1 MNVPRVRG
9 TVRVEEKAAA
19 ASPILGFREA
29 LPRAVGRMG
38 YVYGAALTSTI
49 AKVTSPQRTRILLV
63 LLALATAVLVFVTF
77 QGESVPDAMAVE
89 DFGVLVS
96 MVDEGLIDAVEF
108 TNGSST
114 VLAVPSVGEPFNSI
128 VPPGFIDDFTEILLA
143 SDPAI
148 DVATVSAPS
157 AGTNWAGILATV
169 APLTLM
175 IVLVWVI
182 LTRMNGGKRA
192 RKKFT
197 AKTRKQASALQEVTF
212 ADVAGANEAL
222 VELGEIREF
231 LSNPKRFQNVGAK
244 IPKGVLL
251 YGPPGTGKTL
261 LARAVAG
268 EAGVPFFSLSG
279 SDFVEMFAG
288 VGASRVRDLF
298 EQARK
303 EAPAIIFVDEID
315 AVGRHRGG
323 GGPGAGNQEREQ
335 TLNQLLV
342 EMDGFDVETGV
353 IFIAATNRPDILDQA
368 LLRPGRFDRQ
378 IAVERPDLAG
388 RREIAA
394 VHAKGKPLEAD
405 VNIETIARRTPGF
418 TGADLSNLLNEAALL
433 SARRG
438 KTAIG
443 HAELDDALDRVI
455 AGPEKSSATLSDKE
469 KLIIAYHEAGH
480 AIVGHVLPGSDPIHK
495 VSIIARGKA
504 LGWTLALPEKDKILM
519 SRSELGDEM
528 AMLLGGRIAEEM
540 IFGDPTTG
548 AANDIERVTAIARN
562 MVTNYG
568 MSPTLGLQ
576 KFGVGVGESYAAGTA
591 QNYSDVIASRID
603 EDVQML
609 VDRAAEEAREVLSLH
624 RPLLDRMAESLIEFE
639 TLNKEDLEALFEGL
653 EPFVPVRVD
662 GPRGL
667 DLRDQLTR

>member
-1 MNVPRVRG
+1 M
-9 TVRVEEKAAA
+9 
-19 ASPILGFREA
+19 
-29 LPRAVGRMG
+29 
-38 YVYGAALTSTI
+38 
-49 AKVTSPQRTRILLV
+49 
-63 LLALATAVLVFVTF
+63 ATAFLVFVTF
-77 QGESVPDAMAVE
+77 GGDDEPVDTTPVR
-89 DFGVLVS
+89 DFGVLAT
-96 MVDEGLIDAVEF
+96 LIDDDDIQSVEF
-108 TNGSST
+108 TNGSAT
-114 VLAVPSVGEPFNSI
+114 VLATTVEGEEFRSI
-128 VPPGFIDDFTEILLA
+128 VPPGFTDDFTEILLA
-143 SDPAI
+143 ASPAV
-148 DVATVSAPS
+148 DVSTVNAP
-157 AGTNWAGILATV
+157 AGGTDWALLLRTL
-169 APLTLM
+169 APLALM
-175 IVLVWVI
+175 ILLVWVI
-182 LTRMNGGKRA
+182 LARMSGGKRA
-192 RKKFT
+192 GKKFT
-197 AKTRKQASALQEVTF
+197 AKTRKEGSDLQEVTF
-212 ADVAGANEAL
+212 ADVAGATEAV

-231 LSNPKRFQNVGAK
+231 LSDPKRFQNMGAK

-323 GGPGAGNQEREQ
+323 GAGVGAGNEEREQ

-353 IFIAATNRPDILDQA
+353 IFIAATNRPDILDPA

-378 IAVERPDLAG
+378 VAVERPDLAG
-388 RREIAA
+388 RRQIAA
-394 VHAKGKPLEAD
+394 VHAKGKPLADD

-418 TGADLSNLLNEAALL
+418 TGADIANLLNEAALL

-438 KTAIG
+438 KSAIS

-455 AGPEKSSATLSDKE
+455 AGPEKSSTTLSDKE

-504 LGWTLALPEKDKILM
+504 LGWTLALPEKDKVLM

-562 MVTNYG
+562 MVTHYG

-603 EDVQML
+603 EDVQLL
-609 VDRAAEEAREVLSLH
+609 VDRAAEEAREVLDLH
-624 RPLLDRMAESLIEFE
+624 RGLLDRMAEALIECE
-639 TLNKEDLEALFEGL
+639 TLNKEDLGELFDGV

-662 GPRGL
+662 GPRGI
-667 DLRDQLTR
+667 DLRDRIAR

>member
-1 MNVPRVRG
+1 M
-9 TVRVEEKAAA
+9 
-19 ASPILGFREA
+19 
-29 LPRAVGRMG
+29 
-38 YVYGAALTSTI
+38 
-49 AKVTSPQRTRILLV
+49 TSPQRTRILLV
-63 LLALATAVLVFVTF
+63 LLAIATAVLVFSTF
-77 QGESVPDAMAVE
+77 GEDPVPDATPVVE
-89 DFGVLVS
+89 FGVLAT
-96 MVDEGLIDAVEF
+96 MVEDGLVDSVEF
-108 TNGSST
+108 TNGSSHVRVDPAT
-114 VLAVPSVGEPFNSI
+114 GEQFLSI
-128 VPPGFIDDFTEILLA
+128 VPPGFTDDFTEILLA
-143 SDPAI
+143 AEPA
-148 DVATVSAPS
+148 VAVSTVNPPA
-157 AGTNWAGILATV
+157 AGINWGPVLATV
-169 APLTLM
+169 APLLLM
-175 IVLVWVI
+175 IILVVVI
-182 LTRMNGGKRA
+182 LSRMSGGKRA

-197 AKTRKQASALQEVTF
+197 AKSRKQASALQEVTF
-212 ADVAGANEAL
+212 DNVAGANEAL

-231 LSNPKRFQNVGAK
+231 LSNPKRFHELGAK

-279 SDFVEMFAG
+279 SDFVEKFAG

-315 AVGRHRGG
+315 AVGRHRGS

-353 IFIAATNRPDILDQA
+353 IFIAATNRPDILDAA
-368 LLRPGRFDRQ
+368 LTRPGRFDRQ

-388 RREIAA
+388 RREIAK
-394 VHAKGKPLEAD
+394 VHAKGKPLEGD
-405 VNIETIARRTPGF
+405 LDIETIARRTPGF
-418 TGADLSNLLNEAALL
+418 TGADLANLLNEAALL

-438 KTAIG
+438 KGAIG
-443 HAELDDALDRVI
+443 RAEIDDALDRVI
-455 AGPEKSSATLSDKE
+455 AGPEKSAGTLSDRE

-504 LGWTLALPEKDKILM
+504 LGWTLALPEKDKVLM

-562 MVTNYG
+562 MVTNFG

-576 KFGVGVGESYAAGTA
+576 KFGVGVGESYAAGVQ

-603 EDVQML
+603 EDVQIL
-609 VDRAAEEAREVLSLH
+609 VDRAADEAREILTLH
-624 RPLLDRMAESLIEFE
+624 RELLDQMADALIEYE
-639 TLNKEDLEALFEGL
+639 TLNKEELAEIFDGV
-653 EPFVPVRVD
+653 EPYIPVRVD

-667 DLRDQLTR
+667 DLRDPIAP

>member
-1 MNVPRVRG
+1 M
-9 TVRVEEKAAA
+9 
-19 ASPILGFREA
+19 
-29 LPRAVGRMG
+29 
-38 YVYGAALTSTI
+38 
-49 AKVTSPQRTRILLV
+49 
-63 LLALATAVLVFVTF
+63 ATAFLVFVTF
-77 QGESVPDAMAVE
+77 GGDDEPVDTTPVR
-89 DFGVLVS
+89 DFGVLAT
-96 MVDEGLIDAVEF
+96 LIDDDDIQSVEF
-108 TNGSST
+108 TNGSAT
-114 VLAVPSVGEPFNSI
+114 VLATTVDGEEFRSI
-128 VPPGFIDDFTEILLA
+128 VPPGFTDDFTEILLA
-143 SDPAI
+143 ASPAV
-148 DVATVSAPS
+148 DVSTVNAP
-157 AGTNWAGILATV
+157 AGGTDWALLLRTL
-169 APLTLM
+169 APLALM
-175 IVLVWVI
+175 ILLVWVI
-182 LTRMNGGKRA
+182 LARMSGGKRA
-192 RKKFT
+192 GKKFT
-197 AKTRKQASALQEVTF
+197 AKTRKEGNDIQEVTF
-212 ADVAGANEAL
+212 ADVAGATEAV

-231 LSNPKRFQNVGAK
+231 LSDPKRFQNMGAK

-323 GGPGAGNQEREQ
+323 GAGVGAGNEEREQ

-353 IFIAATNRPDILDQA
+353 IFIAATNRPDILDPA

-378 IAVERPDLAG
+378 VAVERPDLAG

-394 VHAKGKPLEAD
+394 VHAKGKPLADD

-418 TGADLSNLLNEAALL
+418 TGADIANLLNEAALL
-433 SARRG
+433 SARRS
-438 KTAIG
+438 KSAIS

-455 AGPEKSSATLSDKE
+455 AGPEKSSTTLSDKE

-504 LGWTLALPEKDKILM
+504 LGWTLALPEKDKVLM

-562 MVTNYG
+562 MVTNFG

-603 EDVQML
+603 EDVQLL
-609 VDRAAEEAREVLSLH
+609 VDRAAEEAREVLDLH
-624 RPLLDRMAESLIEFE
+624 RGLLDRMAEALIECE
-639 TLNKEDLEALFEGL
+639 TLNKEDLGELFDGV

-662 GPRGL
+662 GPRGI
-667 DLRDQLTR
+667 DLRDRIAR

>member
-1 MNVPRVRG
+1 MV
-9 TVRVEEKAAA
+9 
-19 ASPILGFREA
+19 
-29 LPRAVGRMG
+29 
-38 YVYGAALTSTI
+38 
-49 AKVTSPQRTRILLV
+49 
-63 LLALATAVLVFVTF
+63 VTF
-77 QGESVPDAMAVE
+77 GGDDAPVDNTPIE
-89 DFGVLVS
+89 DFGVLA
-96 MVDEGLIDAVEF
+96 MMIDDGLIESVEF
-108 TNGSST
+108 TSGSA
-114 VLAVPSVGEPFNSI
+114 AVIAAPVDGEEFRSI
-128 VPPGFIDDFTEILLA
+128 VPPGFTDDFTEILLA
-143 SDPAI
+143 AEPAI
-148 DVATVSAPS
+148 DVSTVSAPAS
-157 AGTNWAGILATV
+157 GFDWGTLLVRTL
-169 APLTLM
+169 PLLLM
-175 IVLVWVI
+175 IVLVVI
-182 LTRMNGGKRA
+182 IFSRMNGGKRQ

-197 AKTRKQASALQEVTF
+197 NKTRKNKSELDKVTF

-231 LSNPKRFQNVGAK
+231 LSDPKRFQEMGAK

-323 GGPGAGNQEREQ
+323 GGGGAGNQEREQ

-353 IFIAATNRPDILDQA
+353 IFIAATNRPDILDAA

-378 IAVERPDLAG
+378 VAVERPDLAG

-394 VHAKGKPLEAD
+394 VHAKGKPLAED

-418 TGADLSNLLNEAALL
+418 TGADLANLLNEAALL
-433 SARRG
+433 SARRA
-438 KTAIG
+438 KKAIG
-443 HAELDDALDRVI
+443 HSELDDALDRVI
-455 AGPEKSSATLSDKE
+455 AGPEKSAGTLSDKE

-480 AIVGHVLPGSDPIHK
+480 AIVGHVLPGADPIHK

-504 LGWTLALPEKDKILM
+504 LGWTLALPEKDKVLM

-528 AMLLGGRIAEEM
+528 AMLLGGRIAEEI

-562 MVTNYG
+562 MVTHYG

-576 KFGVGVGESYAAGTA
+576 KFGIGVGEAYAGGTA
-591 QNYSDVIASRID
+591 QNYSDDIASRID
-603 EDVQML
+603 EDVQIL
-609 VDRAAEEAREVLSLH
+609 VDRAADEARDILTLH
-624 RPLLDRMAESLIEFE
+624 GALLDRMADALIEHE
-639 TLNKEDLEALFEGL
+639 TLNKEELGVIFEGV

-662 GPRGL
+662 GPRGI
-667 DLRDQLTR
+667 DLRERPTV

>member
-1 MNVPRVRG
+1 M
-9 TVRVEEKAAA
+9 
-19 ASPILGFREA
+19 
-29 LPRAVGRMG
+29 
-38 YVYGAALTSTI
+38 
-49 AKVTSPQRTRILLV
+49 
-63 LLALATAVLVFVTF
+63 ATAFLVFVTF
-77 QGESVPDAMAVE
+77 GGDDEPVDTTPVR
-89 DFGVLVS
+89 DFGVLAT
-96 MVDEGLIDAVEF
+96 LIDDDDIQSVEF
-108 TNGSST
+108 TNGSAT
-114 VLAVPSVGEPFNSI
+114 VLATTVDGEEFRSI
-128 VPPGFIDDFTEILLA
+128 VPPGFTDDFTEILLA
-143 SDPAI
+143 ASPAV
-148 DVATVSAPS
+148 DVSTVNAP
-157 AGTNWAGILATV
+157 AGGTDWALLLRTL
-169 APLTLM
+169 APLALM
-175 IVLVWVI
+175 ILLVWVI
-182 LTRMNGGKRA
+182 LARMSGGKRA
-192 RKKFT
+192 GKKFT
-197 AKTRKQASALQEVTF
+197 AKTRKEGSDLQEVTF
-212 ADVAGANEAL
+212 ADVAGATEAV

-231 LSNPKRFQNVGAK
+231 LSDPKRFQNMGAK

-323 GGPGAGNQEREQ
+323 GAGVGAGNEEREQ

-353 IFIAATNRPDILDQA
+353 IFIAATNRPDILDPA

-378 IAVERPDLAG
+378 VAVERPDLAG
-388 RREIAA
+388 RRQIAA
-394 VHAKGKPLEAD
+394 VHAKGKPLADD

-418 TGADLSNLLNEAALL
+418 TGADIANLLNEAALL

-438 KTAIG
+438 KSAIS

-455 AGPEKSSATLSDKE
+455 AGPEKSSTTLSDKE

-504 LGWTLALPEKDKILM
+504 LGWTLALPEKDKVLM

-603 EDVQML
+603 EDVQLL
-609 VDRAAEEAREVLSLH
+609 VDRAAEEAREVLDLH
-624 RPLLDRMAESLIEFE
+624 RGLLDRMAEALIECE
-639 TLNKEDLEALFEGL
+639 TLNKEDLGELFDGV

-662 GPRGL
+662 GPRGI
-667 DLRDQLTR
+667 DLRDRIAR